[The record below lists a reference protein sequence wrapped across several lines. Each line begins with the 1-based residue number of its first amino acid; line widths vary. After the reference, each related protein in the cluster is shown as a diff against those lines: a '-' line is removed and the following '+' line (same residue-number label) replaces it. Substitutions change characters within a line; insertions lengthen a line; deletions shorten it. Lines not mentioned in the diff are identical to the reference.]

1 VPPKRK
7 ARERIVVNERLYNAT
22 AGELLGEIAQLDAQP
37 HGVMV
42 VAHNPGLTDLAH
54 HFASDITHLPTCA
67 VVEVA
72 LAVQACSGIGE
83 ASPTKVVFDFPQEG

>member
-1 VPPKRK
+1 MTPLRAEMFFTKGR
-7 ARERIVVNERLYNAT
+7 
-22 AGELLGEIAQLDAQP
+22 
-37 HGVMV
+37 VMV

-72 LAVQACSGIGE
+72 LAGWGCLVWGVGRS
-83 ASPTKVVFDFPQEG
+83 D